1 MAFVISKVFLWHLSY
16 NIVMENKFKVRL
28 KELRI
33 ENNLSQTELAKQSGL
48 SQAAIAK
55 WESGDRTPN
64 MNCIIVLTK
73 FFKTDA
79 NYLLGIE
86 D

>member
-1 MAFVISKVFLWHLSY
+1 
-16 NIVMENKFKVRL
+16 MENIFKDRL

-33 ENNLSQTELAKQSGL
+33 ENNLSQTEMAKQSGL

-55 WESGDRTPN
+55 WETGDRTPN
-64 MNCIIVLTK
+64 MYCIITLAK
-73 FFKTDA
+73 FFKIDSD
-79 NYLLGIE
+79 YLLGIR

>member
-1 MAFVISKVFLWHLSY
+1 MAFVISKAFLWHLPY
-16 NIVMENKFKVRL
+16 NIVMENKFKDRL

-64 MNCIIVLTK
+64 MHCIIILTK